1 MPPKPHQP
9 PSNAQSGEQMILR
22 IDEGP
27 FAGWVI
33 RDDVIWTPENEGYSK
48 GDIRAIHFQRQLV
61 QEQRRQLREYW
72 QRRHDKQEEKQRQIF
87 RQFKVL
93 QSLIEQSGY

>member
-1 MPPKPHQP
+1 
-9 PSNAQSGEQMILR
+9 MIKR

-27 FAGWVI
+27 FAGWVL
-33 RDDVIWTPENEGYSK
+33 RDDVIWTPENEGYSQ

-61 QEQRRQLREYW
+61 QEQRRQLRGYW
-72 QRRHDKQEEKQRQIF
+72 QRRYDKQEEKQREIVRKF
-87 RQFKVL
+87 GEL